1 MLGFAELF
9 AAVRKA
15 TRDLTHPGMVWQAL
29 WPALVSVALWSAV
42 AFFVWADAIVFTAR
56 IVPQLPW
63 SGWEW
68 IAHWAAVFLLLAAFA
83 TLTYMTALLLVAVVV
98 LPGIINRVAA
108 RDYPELG
115 RHGENV
121 FWGSLGT
128 SLGAALIFLIGGLL
142 TLPLLLIPG
151 VILVLPLAWTSWL
164 NQKTFG
170 FDVLAEHAT
179 RAELAQIVKSRRSQF
194 YAAGLLSALIAYV
207 PLAQLFAPAFTALLF
222 VHLGLAALRRQ
233 RQEKGIEL

>member
-9 AAVRKA
+9 AAARKA
-15 TRDLTHPGMVWQAL
+15 ARDLTQPGMVWQAL
-29 WPALVSVALWSAV
+29 WPALLSVGLWCAV
-42 AFFVWADAIVFTAR
+42 AFFVWADAIVFTAG

-68 IAHWAAVFLLLAAFA
+68 VAHWAAVFLLLAAFA

-98 LPGIINRVAA
+98 LPGIINRVAT

-128 SLGAALIFLIGGLL
+128 SLSAALIFLFGGLL

-151 VILVLPLAWTSWL
+151 VILVLPLAWTTWL
-164 NQKTFG
+164 NQKTFA
-170 FDVLAEHAT
+170 FDALAEHAT
-179 RAELAQIVKSRRSQF
+179 RAELAQIVKSRRAQF
-194 YAAGLLSALIAYV
+194 YSAGVVSALITYV

-233 RQEKGIEL
+233 RQEKGIQL